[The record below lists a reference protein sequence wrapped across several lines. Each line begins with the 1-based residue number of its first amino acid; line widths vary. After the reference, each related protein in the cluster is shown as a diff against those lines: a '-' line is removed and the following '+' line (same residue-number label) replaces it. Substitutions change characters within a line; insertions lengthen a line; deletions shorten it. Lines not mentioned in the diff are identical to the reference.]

1 MDVLTVHAGRVAR
14 HVAVMVA
21 EGPDVVGMVGMVG
34 MVGIGMGVMAMNR
47 ASLTSVSLADRCRM
61 EGERVGTDV
70 VLNGAEG
77 VNETT
82 RMLMDGRGIEEWR
95 GRQRDSIGKR
105 ALQPLLFSLNAA
117 TRKPKIPKDP
127 TGERVKMRCAFD
139 SRRAQQP
146 SRQQAVSQ
154 SVSRAHRLSSTCN
167 DALPT
172 TRLER
177 RDATLRFCA

>member
-14 HVAVMVA
+14 HVAVVVA

-34 MVGIGMGVMAMNR
+34 MGVMAMNR
-47 ASLTSVSLADRCRM
+47 ARLASVSLADRCRM
-61 EGERVGTDV
+61 EGERMGTDV

-82 RMLMDGRGIEEWR
+82 RMLMDGGGIEEWR
-95 GRQRDSIGKR
+95 GWQRDSIGKR

-127 TGERVKMRCAFD
+127 TGERVKMRCAFH

-146 SRQQAVSQ
+146 SSPAGRQSVSQ
-154 SVSRAHRLSSTCN
+154 SGASAQLHMQ
-167 DALPT
+167 
-172 TRLER
+172 
-177 RDATLRFCA
+177 